1 MEYDREP
8 EEQQRVGMS
17 VARIHDKHKLK
28 SFWEQRIQQHILLE
42 GAEHSR
48 ERDSA
53 LLRLRED
60 WLRRLTQRNQNQ
72 QSFFEEQIRRASKT
86 QCRPSHLP

>member
-8 EEQQRVGMS
+8 EEQQRACSQGMS

-48 ERDSA
+48 ERQRSA
-53 LLRLRED
+53 
-60 WLRRLTQRNQNQ
+60 Q
-72 QSFFEEQIRRASKT
+72 
-86 QCRPSHLP
+86 